1 MKAEEFDAIRAELFP
16 PSFRDPA
23 LVPECFALALDALG
37 RIACVEEVDCTCPS
51 GLNVPR
57 DPACPVLHIT
67 DTEYAE
73 QALRAMVQRA
83 KTGVPLYEPEDIR
96 G

>member
-1 MKAEEFDAIRAELFP
+1 VKADEYADIRGELFP

-23 LVPECFALALDALG
+23 LIPECFALAFDALG
-37 RIACVEEVDCTCPS
+37 RIARTGDECICPA

-57 DPACPVLHIT
+57 DPACPVLHVNPQW
-67 DTEYAE
+67 YAE
-73 QALRAMVQRA
+73 QALRRMVQRA
-83 KTGVPLYEPEDIR
+83 RTGVPVNEPEDIR